1 MCLAGD
7 GGGNGSRSN
16 RLAGVVGA
24 DGAGDLRGEEAEKRW
39 CAGLGLGVEN
49 PKKGDAHGFVFHAG
63 VAAPDPRG
71 GVAGGCGRSRGGEQA
86 PSASSCVSGFAWHP
100 PMASPRLAFASA
112 PSPASELDPPTSSCV
127 PAGSGSCGCG
137 LWLPRGASGG
147 HGGSGGGRE
156 LWFGEMEWERGEW
169 RGSGGW
175 RRIEAGKVER
185 GVNAKGE

>member
-1 MCLAGD
+1 
-7 GGGNGSRSN
+7 
-16 RLAGVVGA
+16 
-24 DGAGDLRGEEAEKRW
+24 
-39 CAGLGLGVEN
+39 
-49 PKKGDAHGFVFHAG
+49 
-63 VAAPDPRG
+63 
-71 GVAGGCGRSRGGEQA
+71 
-86 PSASSCVSGFAWHP
+86 
-100 PMASPRLAFASA
+100 MASPRLAFASA

-185 GVNAKGE
+185 GVNAKVATSALSMMPTSAFIGASVSMTLPMSPFIFVT